1 VNPEDKSETSSP
13 SIASAGPRAA
23 QPGASNLNGNQLRLP
38 PIRCTIL
45 RPEQGS
51 VEEMSNSSADL
62 GIVGP
67 AQRLGT
73 GVLPYQAINAMLRAR
88 DIAAVPEIEPAQI
101 QPASMDLR
109 LGHRAYRVRASF
121 LPGPAATVMEK
132 VAGMGGYP
140 LDLAQGAVLERGCV
154 YVVPLLESVRL
165 TGGVTGFAHPKS
177 STGRLDV
184 LTRLITDRGTT
195 FDQIERGY
203 EGPLHLEVAPQT
215 FSIVARLGSRLNQL
229 RFQRGNPVIAASELN
244 RLYDEGQL
252 VRSAAPRQRLHDNL
266 VPVTIDLKGAG
277 PGSVIG
283 YRAKKHT
290 DKIDVDAVGAY
301 DPRDFWEPI
310 TYHRDAALILDPGE
324 FYILATGEE
333 VGVPGDLAAEM
344 VPYYTRSGEYRVHY
358 AGFFDPGFGWNGSAG
373 GSRAVLEVRSH
384 EVPFM
389 LEHGQTVAWLR
400 YERMAGQPD
409 RIYGSGMK
417 SSYQNQGL
425 ALAKHFR
432 PFAS

>member
-1 VNPEDKSETSSP
+1 MSDH
-13 SIASAGPRAA
+13 G
-23 QPGASNLNGNQLRLP
+23 GA
-38 PIRCTIL
+38 
-45 RPEQGS
+45 E
-51 VEEMSNSSADL
+51 L
-62 GIVGP
+62 GIGGP

-73 GVLPYQAINAMLRAR
+73 GVLPHQAIMAMIRAR
-88 DIAAVPEIEPAQI
+88 EVAAVPEIEPAQV

-109 LGHRAYRVRASF
+109 LGRHAYRVRASF
-121 LPGPAATVMEK
+121 LPGPNAGVMDK
-132 VAGMGGYP
+132 VKEMGGYP
-140 LDLAQGAVLERGCV
+140 LDLTEGAVLERGCV
-154 YVVPLLESVRL
+154 YVVPLLEGVRL
-165 TGGVTGFAHPKS
+165 VSGVTGLANPKS

-184 LTRLITDRGTT
+184 LSRLITDRGTA
-195 FDQIERGY
+195 FDRIERGY
-203 EGPLHLEVAPQT
+203 EGPLYLEVAPQT
-215 FSIVARLGSRLNQL
+215 FSVVVRQGSRLNQL
-229 RFQRGNPVIAASELN
+229 RFQRGNPVIAASELH

-252 VRSAAPRQRLHDNL
+252 ARSDVPRQPLRDGL

-277 PGSVIG
+277 PGAVIG

-290 DKIDVDAVGAY
+290 DKIDIDAVAAY
-301 DPRDFWEPI
+301 DPHDYWERI
-310 TYHRDAALILDPGE
+310 TFHRDAALILDPGE

-358 AGFFDPGFGWNGSAG
+358 AGFFDPGFGWALDKSSGGRAG

-409 RIYGSGMK
+409 RIYGAGIK
-417 SSYQNQGL
+417 SNYQNQGL

-432 PFAS
+432 PFAA